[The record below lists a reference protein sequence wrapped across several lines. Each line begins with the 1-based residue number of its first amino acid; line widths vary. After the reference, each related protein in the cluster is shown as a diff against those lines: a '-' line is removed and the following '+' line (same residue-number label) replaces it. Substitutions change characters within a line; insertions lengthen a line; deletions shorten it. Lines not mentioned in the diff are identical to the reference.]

1 MATITNFLSSIDLD
15 SLITIFDIQIA
26 LALVIIALLIKGVV
40 ARIIIRIVYSL
51 TKNPKKAKERKK

>member
-40 ARIIIRIVYSL
+40 ARIIIRSTY
-51 TKNPKKAKERKK
+51 